1 MVDPGFLGGGGGG
14 GGGADSQAHR
24 TQRWLAAYCHE
35 SRAPSS
41 FSVTIHRYAEYI

>member
-14 GGGADSQAHR
+14 GGAGQAAKH
-24 TQRWLAAYCHE
+24 TAYCHE

-41 FSVTIHRYAEYI
+41 FSVTIHRYVEYI